1 MQKRAASF
9 KITLLKGK
17 MPITS
22 KVDKKMNLTTF
33 TLTGEL
39 TMDEIIG
46 ALKSFWEGRELTL
59 NTLWDTRNSVVTN
72 LKSSEIGNIAGF
84 VGQYRNR
91 FEERKNGKA
100 AIAASTDLQYGLSR
114 ILGTVY
120 EREDVPIKL
129 HPFRTMEEAIQWLGQ
144 S

>member
-1 MQKRAASF
+1 V
-9 KITLLKGK
+9 KGK

-39 TMDEIIG
+39 TLDEILG
-46 ALKSFWEGRELTL
+46 ALKSFWKGRELTL
-59 NTLWDTRNSVVTN
+59 NTLWDTRNAIVTH
-72 LKSSEIGNIAGF
+72 LKSSEMGKIAEFIGQN
-84 VGQYRNR
+84 RNR
-91 FEERKNGKA
+91 FEERKNRKA
-100 AIAASTDLQYGLSR
+100 AIVASTDLQYGLSR

-129 HPFRTMEEAIQWLGQ
+129 RPFRKMEEAVQWLGQ

>member
-1 MQKRAASF
+1 
-9 KITLLKGK
+9 

-22 KVDKKMNLTTF
+22 KVDKTRNLTIF

-39 TMDEIIG
+39 TIDEILG
-46 ALKSFWEGRELTL
+46 ALKSFWEGHDLTL
-59 NTLWDTRNSVVTN
+59 NTLWDARNAVVTN

-84 VGQYRNR
+84 IGQYRNR

-100 AIAASTDLQYGLSR
+100 TIVASSDLQYGLSR
-114 ILGTVY
+114 ILETLY
-120 EREDVPIKL
+120 ERENVPIKL
-129 HPFRTMEEAIQWLGQ
+129 QPFRKMEEAIQWLGQ